1 MLLFEEKLAV
11 IEEFDELEKKEISL
25 GRVNFHF
32 EESLYDKK
40 IVVYRLHPNG
50 NGFVY
55 GGEIDGIET
64 DAKGMVNIK
73 DYEADEL
80 RELIRASID
89 SLSLSPAEKD
99 PVMEEWLNDADQ
111 ALVLIREDDGFNVYA
126 DESLEGTFNTYQE
139 AADFLNQEG
148 FSRA

>member
-1 MLLFEEKLAV
+1 MLSFEEKLAV

-55 GGEIDGIET
+55 GGEIDEVET